1 VIFINYETLVTM
13 KSMKRLLDGD
23 FKYRIRAR
31 KVVHRALRKMI
42 QRRGRL
48 VVKPEHLWLKWLEE
62 NDIA

>member
-1 VIFINYETLVTM
+1 M